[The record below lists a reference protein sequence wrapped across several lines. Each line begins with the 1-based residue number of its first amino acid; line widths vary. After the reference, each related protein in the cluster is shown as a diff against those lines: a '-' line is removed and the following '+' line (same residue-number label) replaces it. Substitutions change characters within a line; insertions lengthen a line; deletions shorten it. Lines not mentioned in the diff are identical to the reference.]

1 MTGLSRIGPATSLR
15 DHLWRLKYTPENGD
29 LVASLYLPALHHAVR
44 YDRLTGYF
52 QATALALAARGLEGL
67 IANDGHMRMV
77 VGCTL
82 DQAEVDAII
91 RGEVL
96 RDRIAAQ
103 LEAAPLLALDAA
115 TQHGLELLAW
125 LVARGRLEI
134 KVAVPCDAQQ
144 RPVVGVGLF
153 HEKAGIIEDTAG
165 NRIAFNGSLN
175 ESAAGWTLN
184 WDSVNVFTSWRD
196 PERMQEE
203 DANFA
208 LLWAGKAT
216 RALVLDI
223 PAAMRADLLRFL
235 PGKDPVRLQ
244 PAIKPLSALPE
255 APAPAAAPFDA
266 RRAVWSFIA
275 QAAAMPVGGSR
286 VGEATAAVTPWPHQL
301 RAFQRMYDTW
311 PPRLL
316 IADEVGLGKTVQA
329 GLLLRQAWMA
339 GRAKRILVLT
349 PKAVTKQWQIELR
362 EKFNLNWPI
371 YDGQKLSWYPSPALQ
386 GQSEKLVSRT
396 AWHEQPVLIASS
408 HLLRRRDREAE
419 MLQDAASWDL
429 VVLDEAHHARR
440 RAAGSAAEGGP
451 NNLLR
456 LMRGLRGRTNAL
468 VLLTATPMQVHPIEV
483 FDLLDLLGL
492 PPAWTQ
498 DAFLRFFD
506 EGMQL
511 APSHEV
517 FERMAA
523 LFRAVE
529 TQYGLVPA
537 AGLDRI
543 GLRPGLQARRV
554 LSALREAS
562 AIPRRQLGTADRK
575 AALQLMRQQTPVN
588 RLVSRHTRD
597 LLRRYHAAGKIS
609 TRIADR
615 DVEDRFLPL
624 SPAEREVYDA
634 VDEYISTTWNQAS
647 DTQRSAVGFVMTI
660 YRRRLASSFHALRC
674 TLKKH
679 LLAMRDQ
686 NGGSAQGDL
695 EEVLDDTGDEVDRDA
710 DEAARLEREALA
722 LEEVGQIEQLQAM
735 ISRLPMDT
743 KAACLRETIAQL
755 RMQGYSQVM
764 VFTQFT
770 DTMDFLR
777 RPMLGGVLPGEA
789 GLRVMCFSGCGG
801 EVPASDGS
809 WRTVSRDDVK
819 ARFRAGEADVL
830 LCTDAAAEGLNFQFC
845 GALVN
850 YDMPWNPMRV
860 EQRIGRID
868 RLGQSHA
875 RIRIVNLHY
884 ADTVEA
890 DIYAALRDRIGLF
903 QKVVGRLQPILS
915 RLPALIATQVLSGH
929 GRSPE
934 GRRDAADKVLVETEQ
949 LETSGGF
956 DIDAV
961 TDADLDEPVR
971 EAASMRLADLGR
983 ILCSAE
989 LLPPAVESRPLG
1001 AADRDLLIP
1010 GMTKRLRVTTDAA
1023 FYEANADSVELWSPG
1038 SPVFPDATAQAIGAA
1053 DEPAWPRLALLLD
1066 KVDEVNSVQPTR
1078 ADALASHR

>member
-1 MTGLSRIGPATSLR
+1 MTAPATLRGHPTLR
-15 DHLWRLKYTPENGD
+15 DYDWRLKYTPENGD
-29 LVASLYLPALHHAVR
+29 LVAGLYVPALRHAVR

-67 IANDGHMRMV
+67 VGNDGHMRMV

-82 DQAEVDAII
+82 DQAEVDAIA
-91 RGEVL
+91 RGEAL
-96 RDRIAAQ
+96 RDRIAAK
-103 LEAAPLLALDAA
+103 LEAAPLLAPDAA
-115 TQHGLELLAW
+115 AQHGLGLLAW

-134 KVAVPCDAQQ
+134 KVAVPCDAQR
-144 RPVVGVGLF
+144 RPVAGAGLF
-153 HEKAGIIEDTAG
+153 HEKAGIIEDAAG

-184 WDSVNVFTSWRD
+184 WDSLNVFTSWRD

-208 LLWAGKAT
+208 LLWAGRAT

-223 PAAMRADLLRFL
+223 PAALRADLLRFL
-235 PGKDPVRLQ
+235 PDTDPVRHR
-244 PAIKPLSALPE
+244 PAAMPASAPPE
-255 APAPAAAPFDA
+255 ASAPAAAPFDA

-275 QAAAMPVGGSR
+275 QAASMPLGGAR

-301 RAFQRMYDTW
+301 RAFHRMYDAW

-339 GRAKRILVLT
+339 GRAKRILVLA
-349 PKAVTKQWQIELR
+349 PKAVTKQWQVELR

-371 YDGQKLSWYPSPALQ
+371 YDGQKLSWYPSPGMQ
-386 GQSEKLVSRT
+386 GRSERLVSRA
-396 AWHEQPVLIASS
+396 AWHEQPALIASS

-419 MLQDAASWDL
+419 MLHDAAPWDL

-440 RAAGSAAEGGP
+440 RGAGSAAEGGP

-456 LMRGLRGRTNAL
+456 LMRGLRSRTDAL
-468 VLLTATPMQVHPIEV
+468 VLLTATPMQVHPVEV

-498 DAFLRFFD
+498 EAFLRFFD
-506 EGMQL
+506 EGMRQ

-529 TQYGLVPA
+529 AHHGLAPA
-537 AGLDRI
+537 AGLDRA
-543 GLRPGLQARRV
+543 GLKPGLQARRV
-554 LSALREAS
+554 LSALRDAS
-562 AIPRRQLGTADRK
+562 AIPRRQLGTADRN
-575 AALQLMRQQTPVN
+575 AALQLMRQQTPVS

-624 SPAEREVYDA
+624 SPAEREVYEA
-634 VDEYISTTWNQAS
+634 VDEYVSTTWNQAS
-647 DTQRSAVGFVMTI
+647 DTQRSAIGFVMTI

-674 TLKKH
+674 TLEKH
-679 LLAMRDQ
+679 LLAMRGQ
-686 NGGSAQGDL
+686 KGEGAQADL
-695 EEVLDDTGDEVDRDA
+695 EEALDDADDEAERDA
-710 DEAARLEREALA
+710 DEASRLEREALA
-722 LEEVGQIEQLQAM
+722 LEEAGQVDRLQAM
-735 ISRLPMDT
+735 ISRLPTDT
-743 KAACLRETIAQL
+743 KAACLRETVAQL
-755 RMQGYSQVM
+755 RKQGYGQVM

-777 RPMLGGVLPGEA
+777 GLLLGAASPGGTA
-789 GLRVMCFSGCGG
+789 LRVMCFSGRGG

-850 YDMPWNPMRV
+850 YDMPWNPIRV

-868 RLGQSHA
+868 RLGQGHA
-875 RIRIVNLHY
+875 RIRIINLHY

-915 RLPALIATQVLSGH
+915 RLPALISSRVLSGS
-929 GRSPE
+929 GRSPQ
-934 GRRDAADKVLVETEQ
+934 GRRDAVGEVLTEAER
-949 LETSGGF
+949 LEAAGGF

-961 TDADLDEPVR
+961 TDGELDEPAR
-971 EAASMRLADLGR
+971 EATSMALVDLGR
-983 ILCSAE
+983 VLCSAG
-989 LLPPAVESRPLG
+989 LLPPAIESRPLG
-1001 AADRDLLIP
+1001 AVDRDLLMP
-1010 GMTKRLRVTTDAA
+1010 GMAKRLRVTTDAA

-1038 SPVFPDATAQAIGAA
+1038 SPLFPDAAALAAGTA
-1053 DEPAWPRLALLLD
+1053 DELAWPQLASLLD
-1066 KVDEVNSVQPTR
+1066 E
-1078 ADALASHR
+1078 ADKAGRRASHAS